1 MIPSI
6 SWVGYI
12 LIHFLLTLSLK
23 KPSKLAVKIFRSN
36 DIAHDLKKT
45 EFKEFVSLATEE
57 LYFIFHNILCKQ
69 IYVGA
74 MGSPL
79 APSLANAFLSHYE
92 QNWLI
97 SCPQEY
103 RSLYY

>member
-1 MIPSI
+1 MHS
-6 SWVGYI
+6 
-12 LIHFLLTLSLK
+12 
-23 KPSKLAVKIFRSN
+23 
-36 DIAHDLKKT
+36 LKKT
-45 EFKEFVSLATEE
+45 EFKEFVSLATED
-57 LYFIFHNILCKQ
+57 LYFIFNNILCKQ

-79 APSLANAFLSHYE
+79 TPSLANAFLSHYE

-97 SCPQEY
+97 SCPLEY